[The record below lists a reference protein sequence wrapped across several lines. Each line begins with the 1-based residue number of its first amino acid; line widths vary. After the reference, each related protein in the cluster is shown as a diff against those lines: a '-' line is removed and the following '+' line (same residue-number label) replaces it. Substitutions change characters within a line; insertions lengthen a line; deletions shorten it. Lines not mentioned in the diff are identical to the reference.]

1 MKIGSSLNHDY
12 NLVLFPSSTTPW
24 EIAWR
29 VNQVWLKNNRDPD
42 YTVFG
47 IGIRDSKRSQFASG
61 DLLLG
66 LALAHS
72 ALFGIGTEADLA
84 KYDLSN
90 GDVPLRWNESY
101 LKSPFFGM

>member
-42 YTVFG
+42 YTV
-47 IGIRDSKRSQFASG
+47 
-61 DLLLG
+61 
-66 LALAHS
+66 
-72 ALFGIGTEADLA
+72 
-84 KYDLSN
+84 YDGKVPFSLSRKAELQP
-90 GDVPLRWNESY
+90 VSE
-101 LKSPFFGM
+101 